1 MSVKNIKIM
10 KKHLVLGIFTAILI
24 GGCATNP
31 VTGKKNLNFVSN
43 SELFPSSFQ
52 QYSTFIAEN
61 KVITGTADAKKVEAV
76 GSRIKTAAEKY
87 LTYLGQAQYLSDYR
101 WEYKLVDNKEVNAWC
116 MPGGKIVV
124 YSGIL
129 PVTQDEAGLA
139 TVMGHEVSHALANHG
154 AQRMSAAQLQ
164 QIGGAALGAATSGK
178 SESTQQIFAQAYG
191 LGSEVGVMLPFSRS
205 NETEAD
211 KIGLTLMAIAGY
223 NPNDAISFWTRMS
236 AKSGAAGTPE
246 FMSTHQSDASRIA
259 NLKALIPEAK
269 ATALKVGVIR

>member
-1 MSVKNIKIM
+1 MKNHI
-10 KKHLVLGIFTAILI
+10 LVAIFTVLLVSA
-24 GGCATNP
+24 CATNP
-31 VTGKKNLNFVSN
+31 ITGKQNLNFVSN
-43 SELFPSSFQ
+43 SELFPTSFQ
-52 QYSTFIAEN
+52 QYNTFLTEN
-61 KVITGTADAKKVEAV
+61 KVITGTADAKRVENV
-76 GSRIKTAAEKY
+76 GMKIKAAAEKY
-87 LTYLGQAQYLSDYR
+87 LTYLGQSQYLKDYR

-129 PVTQDEAGLA
+129 PVTQNEAGLA

-164 QIGGAALGAATSGK
+164 QIGSAALDAATSNK
-178 SESTQQIFAQAYG
+178 SEATRQIFAQAYG
-191 LGSEVGVMLPFSRS
+191 VGSEVGVMLPFSRS

-223 NPNDAISFWTRMS
+223 NPDDAISFWTRMS

-246 FMSTHQSDASRIA
+246 FMSTHPSDATRIA
-259 NLKALIPEAK
+259 NLKSLIPEAK